1 MNACKKNSIA
11 AITALFMP
19 LAVHAAQSHPCNQL
33 VDDAHR
39 LGCYD
44 GAFGRP
50 TPASTQSAVP
60 ATATAGVV
68 TGAATTPAAPQ
79 SAPTPAP
86 VQQAPP
92 AKEEL
97 PETITSVIAS
107 LSHTPDGR
115 FIATL
120 ENGQVWLQ
128 SERDSM
134 ADAKVGD
141 KVTLRR
147 MLFGNYSFVTR
158 TGYTLRVKRVN

>member
-1 MNACKKNSIA
+1 MVTGA
-11 AITALFMP
+11 ATA
-19 LAVHAAQSHPCNQL
+19 AAT
-33 VDDAHR
+33 
-39 LGCYD
+39 
-44 GAFGRP
+44 
-50 TPASTQSAVP
+50 TPASTQSAP
-60 ATATAGVV
+60 A
-68 TGAATTPAAPQ
+68 
-79 SAPTPAP
+79 PAP

-92 AKEEL
+92 AREEL

-128 SERDSM
+128 SERDSL

-147 MLFGNYSFVTR
+147 MLFGNYTFVTR
-158 TGYTLRVKRVN
+158 TGYTLRVKQVK